1 MKFLIGKKVRA
12 TAEPVKGTVTHFI
25 GGDGI
30 IKQATEE
37 NALIDFC
44 YNGES
49 PSMKAWVPYSK
60 IEKIYD
66 ERSSGD
72 NHNSSAPGNITATE
86 VRIRQQEHAREMAK
100 MEMVS
105 FLFPTENK
113 KLPPIGSFVEV
124 SLGKG
129 EVKAHGN
136 SAGRPVI
143 FVQGFGW
150 TETTCNWTEL
160 KGE

>member
-12 TAEPVKGTVTHFI
+12 TAEPVKGAVTHYI

-30 IKQATEE
+30 IEEATEE
-37 NALIDFC
+37 HALIEF
-44 YNGES
+44 GEPGGIAS
-49 PSMKAWVPYSK
+49 IKAWVPYRK

-66 ERSSGD
+66 ESPSCY
-72 NHNSSAPGNITATE
+72 NHSSSAPGNITASE
-86 VRIRQQEHAREMAK
+86 VRIRKQEHAREMAK
-100 MEMVS
+100 MELVS

-113 KLPPIGSFVEV
+113 KLPPIGSGVEV

-136 SAGRPVI
+136 AAGHPVI

-150 TETTCNWTEL
+150 TETTSNWTEL
-160 KGE
+160 KSE